1 MTTISPYASTYA
13 PGLTAGQ
20 TATQRANQAAG
31 YGTPRDQSPTINTP
45 AVNVTLSAA
54 AQAALKAQTDS
65 RTIETVIADA
75 RAQIT
80 AQLKTAKASSALKD
94 GDATIDLSDMDRR
107 SLYAVASNKGGQMGS
122 SFPMDQQV
130 VAALALKSQHD
141 TALAGPAAQARLTG
155 DYATLYQT
163 AIDQLDA
170 AGPEEKAS
178 AAWSDERAA
187 LVEGRK
193 QAIARPGLAPAGIA
207 NDSVAA
213 YMSETG
219 SAVAGAKTRDFGKVA
234 GDVRTA
240 LDKQYSLAVSPGAST
255 DGTSGEIDF
264 RRFDDRS
271 LSAIALNKDEQ
282 FGAHEIAQAKLEIRA
297 RDSTAIKAGY
307 QSTSDDEGG
316 FGKAMITRYA
326 GMTTEEREA
335 AGWTPAVYG
344 KMVELQASR
353 DKLAQMFNA
362 GGSTASPTAGL
373 LDYL

>member
-1 MTTISPYASTYA
+1 MTTINPYSPTYA

-20 TATQRANQAAG
+20 TATQRANQSTG
-31 YGTPRDQSPTINTP
+31 YGQTRDQSPTINTP

-65 RTIETVIADA
+65 RTTDAVVADA

-80 AQLKTAKASSALKD
+80 AQLKAAKTSSALKD
-94 GDATIDLSDMDRR
+94 GNPAIDLTAMDRR
-107 SLYAVASNKGGQMGS
+107 TLYAVASNQGGQ
-122 SFPMDQQV
+122 FPLDQQV
-130 VAALALKSQHD
+130 VAALALKGQHD

-155 DYATLYQT
+155 DYASLYQT
-163 AIDQLDA
+163 ALDQLDA

-178 AAWSDERAA
+178 TAWTTERAA

-193 QAIARPGLAPAGIA
+193 QAIARPGLAPAGIE

-213 YMSETG
+213 YMKDTG

-240 LDKQYSLAVSPGAST
+240 LDKQYELAFAPEAAKDSS
-255 DGTSGEIDF
+255 SGEIDF

-282 FGAHEIAQAKLEIRA
+282 FSSHEIAQAKTEIRQ
-297 RDSTAIKAGY
+297 RDSDAIKASY
-307 QSTSDDEGG
+307 QSTGEAEGD

-326 GMTTEEREA
+326 GMTTEERQA
-335 AGWTPAVYG
+335 SGWTPAVYG
-344 KMVELQASR
+344 KMVELQTSR

-362 GGSTASPTAGL
+362 DGSLAGPPSM

>member
-1 MTTISPYASTYA
+1 MTTINPYSSTYA

-20 TATQRANQAAG
+20 TATQRANQSTG
-31 YGTPRDQSPTINTP
+31 YGAPRDQSPTINTP

-65 RTIETVIADA
+65 RTLDAVVAEA
-75 RAQIT
+75 RAQIA
-80 AQLKTAKASSALKD
+80 AQLKAAKTSSALKD
-94 GDATIDLSDMDRR
+94 GDATIDLSSLDRR
-107 SLYAVASNKGGQMGS
+107 TLFAVASNKGGQ
-122 SFPMDQQV
+122 FPLDQQV
-130 VAALALKSQHD
+130 VAALAMKGQHD
-141 TALAGPAAQARLTG
+141 AALAGPAAQARLTG
-155 DYATLYQT
+155 DYASLYQ
-163 AIDQLDA
+163 AGLDQLDA

-178 AAWSDERAA
+178 AAWSQERDA

-213 YMSETG
+213 YMAQTG

-234 GDVRTA
+234 SDVRTA
-240 LDKQYSLAVSPGAST
+240 LDKQYELAFAPEAAKDS
-255 DGTSGEIDF
+255 TSGEIDF

-282 FGAHEIAQAKLEIRA
+282 FSGHEIAQAKAEIRS
-297 RDSTAIKAGY
+297 RDSAAIKASY
-307 QSTSDDEGG
+307 QSTSDDAGG

-335 AGWTPAVYG
+335 SGWTPALYG

-362 GGSTASPTAGL
+362 DGSVAGPASL

>member
-1 MTTISPYASTYA
+1 MTTISPYSSTYA

-20 TATQRANQAAG
+20 TAAQRANQSTG
-31 YGTPRDQSPTINTP
+31 YGTPRDQSETINTP

-65 RTIETVIADA
+65 RTTDGVVADA

-80 AQLKTAKASSALKD
+80 ARLKAAGTSTALKD
-94 GDATIDLSDMDRR
+94 GNATIDLSDMDRR
-107 SLYAVASNKGGQMGS
+107 SLYAVASNKGGQ
-122 SFPMDQQV
+122 FPLEQQV
-130 VAALALKSQHD
+130 VAALAMKSQTD

-163 AIDQLDA
+163 ALDQLDT
-170 AGPEEKAS
+170 AGPEEKTS
-178 AAWSDERAA
+178 TAWTSERAA

-193 QAIARPGLAPAGIA
+193 QAIARPGIAPAGIQ

-213 YMSETG
+213 YMTETG

-240 LDKQYSLAVSPGAST
+240 LDKQYSIAVSPDASK

-271 LSAIALNKDEQ
+271 LSAVALNKDEQ
-282 FGAHEIAQAKLEIRA
+282 FSTHEIAQAKTEIRTRQSA
-297 RDSTAIKAGY
+297 AIKASF
-307 QSTSDDEGG
+307 QSTGESDGD

-326 GMTTEEREA
+326 GMTAEERDA
-335 AGWTPAVYG
+335 AGWTPAIYG
-344 KMVELQASR
+344 KMVEMQASR
-353 DKLAQMFNA
+353 EKLAQMFNTD
-362 GGSTASPTAGL
+362 GSVATPSSL

>member
-1 MTTISPYASTYA
+1 MTTISPYSSTYA

-20 TATQRANQAAG
+20 TATQRANQSTG
-31 YGTPRDQSPTINTP
+31 YGQTRDQSPTINTP

-54 AQAALKAQTDS
+54 AQAVLKAQTDA
-65 RTIETVIADA
+65 RTTDAVVAEA

-80 AQLKTAKASSALKD
+80 AQLKAAKTNSALKD
-94 GDATIDLSDMDRR
+94 GDPAIDLTGMDRR
-107 SLYAVASNKGGQMGS
+107 TLYAVASNRGGQ
-122 SFPMDQQV
+122 FPMDQQV

-155 DYATLYQT
+155 DYASLYQT
-163 AIDQLDA
+163 ALDQLDA

-178 AAWSDERAA
+178 AAWSEERAA

-193 QAIARPGLAPAGIA
+193 QAIARPGLAPAGIE

-213 YMSETG
+213 YMKETG

-240 LDKQYSLAVSPGAST
+240 LDKQYELAFAPEAAKDSS
-255 DGTSGEIDF
+255 SGEIDF

-282 FGAHEIAQAKLEIRA
+282 FSTHEIAQAKTEIRQ
-297 RDSTAIKAGY
+297 RDSDAIK
-307 QSTSDDEGG
+307 TSYSATSQDEGG

-326 GMTTEEREA
+326 GMTTEERQA
-335 AGWTPAVYG
+335 SGWTPAVYG

-362 GGSTASPTAGL
+362 DGSLAGPPSL

>member
-1 MTTISPYASTYA
+1 MTTINPYSSTYA

-20 TATQRANQAAG
+20 TATQRASQATG
-31 YGTPRDQSPTINTP
+31 YGQTRDQSPTLNTP

-65 RTIETVIADA
+65 RTVETVIADA

-80 AQLKTAKASSALKD
+80 ARLKAAGTSSALKD
-94 GDATIDLSDMDRR
+94 GNATIDLTDLDRR
-107 SLYAVASNKGGQMGS
+107 TLYAVASNKGGQ
-122 SFPMDQQV
+122 FPMEQQV
-130 VAALALKSQHD
+130 VAALAMKSQHD
-141 TALAGPAAQARLTG
+141 QALAGPAAQARLTG
-155 DYATLYQT
+155 DYAGLYQ
-163 AIDQLDA
+163 AALDQLDA

-178 AAWSDERAA
+178 AAWSQERDA

-193 QAIARPGLAPAGIA
+193 QAIARPGLAPAGVQ

-213 YMSETG
+213 YMAETG

-234 GDVRTA
+234 TDVRTA
-240 LDKQYSLAVSPGAST
+240 LDKQYSLAVAPEAAK
-255 DGTSGEIDF
+255 DGESGEIDF

-282 FGAHEIAQAKLEIRA
+282 FSSHEIAQAKAEIRQRQSA
-297 RDSTAIKAGY
+297 AIKASFQATGE
-307 QSTSDDEGG
+307 SDGD
-316 FGKAMITRYA
+316 FGKAMITHYA
-326 GMTTEEREA
+326 GMTGEEREA
-335 AGWTPAVYG
+335 AGWTPAVYA

-353 DKLAQMFNA
+353 DKLAQMFNLD
-362 GGSTASPTAGL
+362 GSTAGPPSL

>member
-1 MTTISPYASTYA
+1 MTTINPYSSTYA

-31 YGTPRDQSPTINTP
+31 YGQTRDQSPTINTP

-54 AQAALKAQTDS
+54 AQAALRAQTDS
-65 RTIETVIADA
+65 RTLDAVVAEA

-80 AQLKTAKASSALKD
+80 AQLKAAKTSSALKD
-94 GDATIDLSDMDRR
+94 GDATIDLSGMDRR
-107 SLYAVASNKGGQMGS
+107 TLFAVASNKGGQMGGG
-122 SFPMDQQV
+122 FPLDQQV
-130 VAALALKSQHD
+130 VAALAMKSQHD
-141 TALAGPAAQARLTG
+141 AALAGPAAQARLTG
-155 DYATLYQT
+155 DYASLYQ
-163 AIDQLDA
+163 AALDQLDA

-178 AAWSDERAA
+178 AAWSQERDA

-193 QAIARPGLAPAGIA
+193 QAIARPGLAPAGVA
-207 NDSVAA
+207 GDSVAA

-234 GDVRTA
+234 GDVRAA
-240 LDKQYSLAVSPGAST
+240 LDKQYELAFAPEAAKDSS
-255 DGTSGEIDF
+255 SGEIDF

-282 FGAHEIAQAKLEIRA
+282 FSTHEIAQAKAEIRA
-297 RDSTAIKAGY
+297 RDSAAIKASY
-307 QSTSDDEGG
+307 QSTSEDAGG

-326 GMTTEEREA
+326 SMTTEEREA
-335 AGWTPAVYG
+335 SGWTPALYG

-353 DKLAQMFNA
+353 DKLAQMFNVDGSVA
-362 GGSTASPTAGL
+362 GPASL

>member
-1 MTTISPYASTYA
+1 MTTINPYSSTYA

-20 TATQRANQAAG
+20 TATQRANQATG
-31 YGTPRDQSPTINTP
+31 YGQPRDQSPTINTP

-54 AQAALKAQTDS
+54 AQAALKAQTDT
-65 RTIETVIADA
+65 RTIETVVAEA
-75 RAQIT
+75 RAQIS
-80 AQLKTAKASSALKD
+80 AQLKAAKTSSALKD
-94 GDATIDLSDMDRR
+94 GNATIDLTGLDRR
-107 SLYAVASNKGGQMGS
+107 TLYAVASNKGGQVGS
-122 SFPMDQQV
+122 SFPLDQQV

-141 TALAGPAAQARLTG
+141 AALAGPAAQARLTG
-155 DYATLYQT
+155 DYAGLYQ
-163 AIDQLDA
+163 AALDQSEA

-178 AAWSDERAA
+178 AAWSQEHDA

-207 NDSVAA
+207 HDSVAA
-213 YMSETG
+213 YMTETG

-240 LDKQYSLAVSPGAST
+240 LDKQYSLAFAPEAAK
-255 DGTSGEIDF
+255 DPDSGEIDF

-282 FGAHEIAQAKLEIRA
+282 FSAHEIVQAKAEIRA
-297 RDSTAIKAGY
+297 RDSAAIKASF
-307 QSTSDDEGG
+307 QSTGDDEGG

-326 GMTTEEREA
+326 SMTVEEREA
-335 AGWTPAVYG
+335 AGWTPAVYD
-344 KMVELQASR
+344 KMVALQTSR
-353 DKLAQMFNA
+353 DKLAEMFNA
-362 GGSTASPTAGL
+362 DGSLAGPPSL

>member
-1 MTTISPYASTYA
+1 MTTINPYSPTYA

-20 TATQRANQAAG
+20 TATQRANQSTG

-45 AVNVTLSAA
+45 AVNVTLSPA

-65 RTIETVIADA
+65 RTIETVVAEA
-75 RAQIT
+75 KAQI
-80 AQLKTAKASSALKD
+80 AARLKAAGTTNALKD
-94 GDATIDLSDMDRR
+94 GNPAIDLTALDRR
-107 SLYAVASNKGGQMGS
+107 ALFAVASNKGGG
-122 SFPMDQQV
+122 FPMEQQV
-130 VAALALKSQHD
+130 VAALAMKSQHD
-141 TALAGPAAQARLTG
+141 QALAGPAAQARLTG
-155 DYATLYQT
+155 DYADLYQT
-163 AIDQLDA
+163 ALDQLDL

-178 AAWSDERAA
+178 AAWSQERDA

-207 NDSVAA
+207 GDSVAA

-240 LDKQYSLAVSPGAST
+240 LDKQYSLAVSPTASK
-255 DGTSGEIDF
+255 DGVSGEIDF

-282 FGAHEIAQAKLEIRA
+282 FSPHEIAQAKAEIRN
-297 RDSTAIKAGY
+297 RDSAAIKASY
-307 QSTSDDEGG
+307 QSTADDEGG

-326 GMTTEEREA
+326 GMTTEERDA
-335 AGWTPAVYG
+335 AGWTPEVYG
-344 KMVELQASR
+344 KMVELQSAR
-353 DKLAQMFNA
+353 DKLAEMFNA
-362 GGSTASPTAGL
+362 DGSVAGPASL

>member
-1 MTTISPYASTYA
+1 MTTINPYSSTYA

-20 TATQRANQAAG
+20 TATQRANQATG
-31 YGTPRDQSPTINTP
+31 YGQTRDQSPTINTP

-65 RTIETVIADA
+65 RTIETVVADA
-75 RAQIT
+75 RAQIS
-80 AQLKTAKASSALKD
+80 AQLKAAKTSSALKD
-94 GDATIDLSDMDRR
+94 GNAAIDLSGLDRR
-107 SLYAVASNKGGQMGS
+107 TLYAVASNKGGQ
-122 SFPMDQQV
+122 FPLDQQV
-130 VAALALKSQHD
+130 VAALGLKSQHD
-141 TALAGPAAQARLTG
+141 TALATPAAQARLTG
-155 DYATLYQT
+155 DYAGLYQ
-163 AIDQLDA
+163 AALDQLDA

-178 AAWSDERAA
+178 AAWSQERDA
-187 LVEGRK
+187 LAEGRK

-207 NDSVAA
+207 HDSVAA
-213 YMSETG
+213 YMAEMG

-234 GDVRTA
+234 SDVRAA
-240 LDKQYSLAVSPGAST
+240 LDKQYSIAFAPEAAKDSS
-255 DGTSGEIDF
+255 SGEIDF

-282 FGAHEIAQAKLEIRA
+282 FSTHEMAQAKAEIRS

-307 QSTSDDEGG
+307 QSTSEDEGD

-335 AGWTPAVYG
+335 SGWTPAVYD

-362 GGSTASPTAGL
+362 DGAVASPPSL

>member
-1 MTTISPYASTYA
+1 MTTINPYSPTYA

-20 TATQRANQAAG
+20 TATQRANQSTG
-31 YGTPRDQSPTINTP
+31 YGQTRDQSPTINTP

-65 RTIETVIADA
+65 RTTDA
-75 RAQIT
+75 VVAEARTQIT
-80 AQLKTAKASSALKD
+80 SLLKAAKTSRALKD
-94 GDATIDLSDMDRR
+94 GDATIDVTSLDRR
-107 SLYAVASNKGGQMGS
+107 TLYAVASNRGGQ
-122 SFPMDQQV
+122 FPMDQQV
-130 VAALALKSQHD
+130 VAALALKGQHD

-155 DYATLYQT
+155 DYASLYQT
-163 AIDQLDA
+163 ALDQLDA
-170 AGPEEKAS
+170 AGPEEKGS
-178 AAWSDERAA
+178 AAWTAEREA

-213 YMSETG
+213 YMKETG

-240 LDKQYSLAVSPGAST
+240 LDKQYELAFAPEAAK
-255 DGTSGEIDF
+255 DGQSGEIDF

-282 FGAHEIAQAKLEIRA
+282 FSAHEIAQAKAEIRQ
-297 RDSTAIKAGY
+297 RDSDAIKASY
-307 QSTSDDEGG
+307 SSTSEDEGG

-326 GMTTEEREA
+326 SMTTEERQA

-362 GGSTASPTAGL
+362 DGTLAGPPSL
-373 LDYL
+373 LDFL

>member
-1 MTTISPYASTYA
+1 MTTINPYSSTYA

-20 TATQRANQAAG
+20 TATQRANQATG
-31 YGTPRDQSPTINTP
+31 YGQPRDQSPTINTP

-65 RTIETVIADA
+65 RTIETVVAEA
-75 RAQIT
+75 RAQIG
-80 AQLKTAKASSALKD
+80 AQLKAAKASSALKD
-94 GDATIDLSDMDRR
+94 GDATIDLSGLDRR
-107 SLYAVASNKGGQMGS
+107 TLHAVASNKGGQVGS
-122 SFPMDQQV
+122 GFPLDQQV

-141 TALAGPAAQARLTG
+141 AALAGPAAQARLTG
-155 DYATLYQT
+155 DYASLYQ
-163 AIDQLDA
+163 AALDQSEA

-178 AAWSDERAA
+178 AVWSQEHDA

-207 NDSVAA
+207 HDSVAA
-213 YMSETG
+213 YMTETG

-240 LDKQYSLAVSPGAST
+240 LDKQYALAFAPEAAKDSG
-255 DGTSGEIDF
+255 SGEIDF

-282 FGAHEIAQAKLEIRA
+282 FSAHEISLAKAEIRS
-297 RDSTAIKAGY
+297 RDSAAITASF
-307 QSTSDDEGG
+307 QSTGDDEGG

-326 GMTTEEREA
+326 GMTAEEREA
-335 AGWTPAVYG
+335 AGWTPAVYD
-344 KMVELQASR
+344 KMVALQASR
-353 DKLAQMFNA
+353 DKLAEMFNA
-362 GGSTASPTAGL
+362 DGSLAGPPSL